1 MFGRLFGKKEKMSV
15 PAFEMPA
22 DEALTTTASGLQYVT
37 HDEGAGAPPGPTDK
51 VTVHYAGWTLDG
63 KLFDSSYSRGK
74 TISFP
79 LNGVIAGWTE
89 GLQLMKEGGKAT
101 FVIPSNLAY
110 GQRGAPPA
118 IGPNATLVFLVEL
131 VSIS

>member
-15 PAFEMPA
+15 PQFNLPA
-22 DEALTTTASGLQYVT
+22 DADLTSTPSGLRYLIHEAGV
-37 HDEGAGAPPGPTDK
+37 GAPPGPTDK

-79 LNGVIAGWTE
+79 LNGVIKGWTE

-101 FVIPSNLAY
+101 LVIPSELAY
-110 GQRGAPPA
+110 GKRGAPPA
-118 IGPNATLVFLVEL
+118 IGPDAELVFLVEL
-131 VSIS
+131 VSVS